1 MVSQTRVNKCH
12 SDIVPT
18 IHNQP
23 TDQSTSKHNERQLSK
38 LVQYKR
44 QNRNMGKKRNN
55 AAKKKKATK
64 KQNLSAAFGV
74 SVLKGGT
81 IARNNGV
88 INKNALADGQHAQ
101 QSKNKKM
108 DKSNATSATSA
119 AAVMSAN
126 EQSGNRSS
134 NSNENDEF
142 RRLHASLEERQL
154 ALQARQK
161 ECQKKKRGRKSQKK
175 GWGKFAHPST
185 KVEFA
190 SATLNLGPKSTEQLI
205 NEAADHVAMGMTD
218 IGQSAVSNHY
228 TAAAPTDGTSSLAA
242 AAGLNWNMQLSN
254 TNTSVQQ
261 SPPEQNNP
269 FAAFDDDSDSDNE
282 WSGKKADSTPQ
293 FQFQPASFSFQSA
306 PAVTQHNE
314 DVDPDL

>member
-1 MVSQTRVNKCH
+1 
-12 SDIVPT
+12 
-18 IHNQP
+18 
-23 TDQSTSKHNERQLSK
+23 
-38 LVQYKR
+38 
-44 QNRNMGKKRNN
+44 MGKKRNN
-55 AAKKKKATK
+55 SAKKKKATK
-64 KQNLSAAFGV
+64 KQNLSSAFGV

-101 QSKNKKM
+101 PKNKKM
-108 DKSNATSATSA
+108 GTSSAAGATSA
-119 AAVMSAN
+119 AAAIISN
-126 EQSGNRSS
+126 IEQSGTRPS
-134 NSNENDEF
+134 NTNENDEF
-142 RRLHASLEERQL
+142 RRQHASLEERQL

-228 TAAAPTDGTSSLAA
+228 AAASADGKSSLAA
-242 AAGLNWNMQLSN
+242 AAGLNWKMQVSN
-254 TNTSVQQ
+254 TNTSLQP
-261 SPPEQNNP
+261 SPEQSNP
-269 FAAFDDDSDSDNE
+269 FAALDEDSDSDNE
-282 WSGKKADSTPQ
+282 WSEKKADKTPQ
-293 FQFQPASFSFQSA
+293 FQFQPASFSFQPA
-306 PAVTQHNE
+306 PAVTQYNQ
-314 DVDPDL
+314 DVDPDDL

>member
-1 MVSQTRVNKCH
+1 
-12 SDIVPT
+12 
-18 IHNQP
+18 
-23 TDQSTSKHNERQLSK
+23 
-38 LVQYKR
+38 
-44 QNRNMGKKRNN
+44 MGKKRNN

-64 KQNLSAAFGV
+64 KQNLSSAFGV

-101 QSKNKKM
+101 PKNKKM
-108 DKSNATSATSA
+108 GASNTAVATSA
-119 AAVMSAN
+119 AAAISNN
-126 EQSGNRSS
+126 EQSGTRPS

-218 IGQSAVSNHY
+218 IGQSTPSNHY
-228 TAAAPTDGTSSLAA
+228 TATSMEGKSSLAA
-242 AAGLNWNMQLSN
+242 AAGLNWKLQVSN
-254 TNTSVQQ
+254 TNTLVPT
-261 SPPEQNNP
+261 PPLQNNP
-269 FAAFDDDSDSDNE
+269 FAAFDEGSDSDNE
-282 WSGKKADSTPQ
+282 WSGKKVETAPQ
-293 FQFQPASFSFQSA
+293 FQFQPASFSFQAA
-306 PAVTQHNE
+306 PAVAQHNE

>member
-1 MVSQTRVNKCH
+1 
-12 SDIVPT
+12 
-18 IHNQP
+18 
-23 TDQSTSKHNERQLSK
+23 
-38 LVQYKR
+38 
-44 QNRNMGKKRNN
+44 MGKKRNN

-101 QSKNKKM
+101 SKNKKM
-108 DKSNATSATSA
+108 DKSNATAATSA

-126 EQSGNRSS
+126 EQSGNRSR

-228 TAAAPTDGTSSLAA
+228 TAAPPTDGTSSLAA
-242 AAGLNWNMQLSN
+242 AAGLNWNMQSSN

-261 SPPEQNNP
+261 PPPEQNNP
-269 FAAFDDDSDSDNE
+269 FAAFDEDSDSDNE

>member
-1 MVSQTRVNKCH
+1 
-12 SDIVPT
+12 
-18 IHNQP
+18 
-23 TDQSTSKHNERQLSK
+23 
-38 LVQYKR
+38 
-44 QNRNMGKKRNN
+44 MGKKRNN

-64 KQNLSAAFGV
+64 KKQNLSAAFGV
-74 SVLKGGT
+74 TVQKGGT

-88 INKNALADGQHAQ
+88 INKNALADGQNAQ
-101 QSKNKKM
+101 PRNNKIGS
-108 DKSNATSATSA
+108 SNATASTSA
-119 AAVMSAN
+119 DAAMSTN
-126 EQSGNRSS
+126 EQPGTRPS

-218 IGQSAVSNHY
+218 IGQSAASSHY
-228 TAAAPTDGTSSLAA
+228 AAASADGKSSLAA
-242 AAGLNWNMQLSN
+242 AAGLNWKMQLSH
-254 TNTSVQQ
+254 TNTSMQP
-261 SPPEQNNP
+261 SPEQSNP
-269 FAAFDDDSDSDNE
+269 FAALDEDSDSDNE
-282 WSGKKADSTPQ
+282 WSEKKADTTPQ
-293 FQFQPASFSFQSA
+293 FHFQPASFSFQSA
-306 PAVTQHNE
+306 PAVTQCNQ